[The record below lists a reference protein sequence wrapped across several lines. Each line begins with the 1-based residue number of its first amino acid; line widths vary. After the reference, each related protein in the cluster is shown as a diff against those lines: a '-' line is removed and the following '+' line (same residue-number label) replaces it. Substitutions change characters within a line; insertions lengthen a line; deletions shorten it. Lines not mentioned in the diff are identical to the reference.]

1 MSAVSDQNSREEN
14 SESKSLQFDFL
25 YYTNLIQGDKPVSNA
40 VDSKKED
47 KYLESVLKDMT

>member
-25 YYTNLIQGDKPVSNA
+25 YYTNLIQGDKPVNIAAS
-40 VDSKKED
+40 SKKED